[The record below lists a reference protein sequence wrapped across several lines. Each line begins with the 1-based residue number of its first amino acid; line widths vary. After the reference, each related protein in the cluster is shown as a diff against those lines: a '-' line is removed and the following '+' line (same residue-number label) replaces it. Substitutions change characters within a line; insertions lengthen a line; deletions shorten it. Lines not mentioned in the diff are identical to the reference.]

1 MAESRFHYQFKLI
14 SKNYVRADVGK
25 EVTLPCHLSPDT
37 SAVATTIRWFKR
49 TECIYLYKNGHV
61 TERSGYEGRVSLITQ
76 ELERGNVS
84 LRLRDFRRSDRGV
97 YICQVIHG
105 EQKEEAGVGLWVR
118 EDSVSWY
125 FQHETQ
131 EDKLKREASAGEL
144 VKMAESRVHI
154 QFKLTSEDYV
164 FSDVGEEVTLPC
176 HLSPYTSAVASTI
189 RWFKETECIYLYKNG
204 QVTERSGYEGRV
216 SLITQELE
224 RGNVSLRLTDFRRP
238 DRVVYICQ
246 VIHGEQKEEAAVGL
260 WERRELTSLF
270 DTIASGSEYLQHE
283 TQEDKLKREASAGE
297 LELKMENKLKEI
309 LRQEMMKQLEEK
321 DTQLDDMTQEVRQKE
336 RLLEEKNQIM
346 GQREKLLEEK
356 ENQLEEKDKQLK
368 DRDIQL
374 EALRKNLQDKNS
386 QVENFRVLLQEKDLQ
401 LEDRHKL
408 GEKDRLLEEK
418 DKQLEERD
426 KVLEERDKLL
436 KGKENELKE
445 RRQEVEEKDNLLE
458 EREKQLKERDKQ
470 LEDVNNENAELA
482 QQICDVK
489 TEVERLRRE
498 ISAQMTEPGETSDT
512 GSILPVRRRD
522 SKELPPDMGGE
533 SSSPDS
539 PVSPSVSELRLVLL
553 GRTGAGRSAAGNT
566 ILGREEFGTQA
577 SPSAVTQRSKR
588 REGDVCG
595 RRLVLVDTPDWFCPG
610 LSLEEMRQDV
620 GLCVR
625 LSAPGPHAFLLV
637 IPVEPSKGE
646 ERGVLERIEEMFGEG
661 CWEHTVILFTH
672 DDGLKGQSIEEFL
685 QAGSQDLQQLVEKSG
700 SRYHVLNIKD
710 RAHGTQ
716 VSELLD
722 QVEEMVAGN
731 RERFYS
737 SQTYQEAE
745 DQVREMEGKI
755 QRERGEK
762 KQREE
767 RDLRERLQKELQ
779 GSLKEKDGEIQ
790 KLKRDIRI
798 LRERITELERQ
809 VKEER
814 DEETKRELERE
825 LKRESDRREEMERKL
840 VRLKEKR
847 ENERTEMEER
857 HRQEIEEMMENYEG
871 EARVEAERNL
881 MKIVLPELQ
890 MNMMIS
896 QTKMQREFSRQ
907 MEEKNRQM
915 EEKDR
920 EIKRLKQNSEEVYIT
935 SEMSRQHVQ
944 RETRGNRG
952 GREGRRMSWMRQLF
966 CGGVREETS

>member
-1 MAESRFHYQFKLI
+1 MKL
-14 SKNYVRADVGK
+14 
-25 EVTLPCHLSPDT
+25 T
-37 SAVATTIRWFKR
+37 
-49 TECIYLYKNGHV
+49 
-61 TERSGYEGRVSLITQ
+61 RSHWCPQSLHEGGL
-76 ELERGNVS
+76 
-84 LRLRDFRRSDRGV
+84 SDRRNLIGPVCSV
-97 YICQVIHG
+97 Y
-105 EQKEEAGVGLWVR
+105 
-118 EDSVSWY
+118 
-125 FQHETQ
+125 
-131 EDKLKREASAGEL
+131 
-144 VKMAESRVHI
+144 
-154 QFKLTSEDYV
+154 
-164 FSDVGEEVTLPC
+164 SDV
-176 HLSPYTSAVASTI
+176 
-189 RWFKETECIYLYKNG
+189 
-204 QVTERSGYEGRV
+204 
-216 SLITQELE
+216 
-224 RGNVSLRLTDFRRP
+224 
-238 DRVVYICQ
+238 VY
-246 VIHGEQKEEAAVGL
+246 HT
-260 WERRELTSLF
+260 ELTSLF
-270 DTIASGSEYLQHE
+270 YTVASGSQYLQHE

-297 LELKMENKLKEI
+297 LELKMEEKI
-309 LRQEMMKQLEEK
+309 LRQEKIKQLEEK
-321 DTQLDDMTQEVRQKE
+321 DTQLDDMNQEVREKE
-336 RLLEEKNQIM
+336 RLLEEKNQII

-356 ENQLEEKDKQLK
+356 DKQLKEKDKQLK
-368 DRDIQL
+368 ERDIQL

-386 QVENFRVLLQEKDLQ
+386 QVENFRVLLQDKDLQ
-401 LEDRHKL
+401 LEDSNHRL
-408 GEKDRLLEEK
+408 GEKDRLLEER
-418 DKQLEERD
+418 DKQLEERDKQLEERDKQLEERDKLLEERD

-436 KGKENELKE
+436 EGKDNELKE
-445 RRQEVEEKDNLLE
+445 RRQEVEERENLLE
-458 EREKQLKERDKQ
+458 EREKQLKERDTQ
-470 LEDVNNENAELA
+470 VEDVNNENAELA

-498 ISAQMTEPGETSDT
+498 ISAQITEHGETSDT
-512 GSILPVRRRD
+512 GSILPVRRRQSMD
-522 SKELPPDMGGE
+522 FPLSMGGETSDTDPTLPLRRTNSMEINTPHMGGE

-566 ILGREEFGTQA
+566 ILGREEWRAQA
-577 SPSAVTQRSKR
+577 SPTAVTQRSKR

-595 RRLVLVDTPDWFCPG
+595 RKLVLVDIPDCFCPG

-661 CWEHTVILFTH
+661 FWEHTVILFTH
-672 DDGLKGQSIEEFL
+672 DDGLKEQSIEEFL

-700 SRYHVLNIKD
+700 SRYHALNIKD

-755 QRERGEK
+755 QRERGER

-767 RDLRERLQKELQ
+767 RDLRERLEKELQ
-779 GSLKEKDGEIQ
+779 DSLIKIEGVIQ
-790 KLKRDIRI
+790 EHEGDIRT
-798 LRERITELERQ
+798 LSERTSELERQ

-814 DEETKRELERE
+814 DEEKKRELERE

-840 VRLKEKR
+840 ERCREKR
-847 ENERTEMEER
+847 ENERREMEER
-857 HRQEIEEMMENYEG
+857 HRQEIEEMMEIYEG

-890 MNMMIS
+890 RNIMIS

-915 EEKDR
+915 KEKNRQMEEKNRQMKEKDRHMEEKDGEMERLRQNLKEVR
-920 EIKRLKQNSEEVYIT
+920 EAHSVLQKRLE
-935 SEMSRQHVQ
+935 
-944 RETRGNRG
+944 
-952 GREGRRMSWMRQLF
+952 REGRAQRALIGMLGWVRRNSSSWLLHNLI
-966 CGGVREETS
+966 

>member
-1 MAESRFHYQFKLI
+1 MAESRVHTQFKLT
-14 SKNYVRADVGK
+14 SGDYVEADVGK

-37 SAVATTIRWFKR
+37 SAVAT
-49 TECIYLYKNGHV
+49 
-61 TERSGYEGRVSLITQ
+61 
-76 ELERGNVS
+76 
-84 LRLRDFRRSDRGV
+84 
-97 YICQVIHG
+97 
-105 EQKEEAGVGLWVR
+105 
-118 EDSVSWY
+118 
-125 FQHETQ
+125 
-131 EDKLKREASAGEL
+131 
-144 VKMAESRVHI
+144 
-154 QFKLTSEDYV
+154 
-164 FSDVGEEVTLPC
+164 
-176 HLSPYTSAVASTI
+176 TI

-224 RGNVSLRLTDFRRP
+224 RGNVSLRLRDFRRS
-238 DRVVYICQ
+238 DTGVYICQ

-260 WERRELTSLF
+260 WDRE
-270 DTIASGSEYLQHE
+270 ASGSQYLLHE

-297 LELKMENKLKEI
+297 LELKMEKELKEI

-321 DTQLDDMTQEVRQKE
+321 DTQLDDMTQEVREKE

-346 GQREKLLEEK
+346 GQREKLFEEK

-374 EALRKNLQDKNS
+374 EILRKNLQDKNS
-386 QVENFRVLLQEKDLQ
+386 QVENFRVLLQDKDLQ
-401 LEDRHKL
+401 LEDSNHRL
-408 GEKDRLLEEK
+408 GEKDRLLEER

-426 KVLEERDKLL
+426 KQLEERDKLL
-436 KGKENELKE
+436 GERDKQLEERDKQLEGKEKELKE
-445 RRQEVEEKDNLLE
+445 RRQEVEEKYNLLE

-470 LEDVNNENAELA
+470 VEDVNNENAEL
-482 QQICDVK
+482 VG
-489 TEVERLRRE
+489 
-498 ISAQMTEPGETSDT
+498 GETSDT
-512 GSILPVRRRD
+512 DPTLPLRRTN
-522 SKELPPDMGGE
+522 SMELHPPDMGGE

-566 ILGREEFGTQA
+566 ILGREEFGAQA
-577 SPSAVTQRSKR
+577 SLSVVTQRSKR

-672 DDGLKGQSIEEFL
+672 DDGLKEQSIEEFL

-716 VSELLD
+716 VSELLE

-731 RERFYS
+731 SNRFYS

-755 QRERGEK
+755 QRERGER
-762 KQREE
+762 KQRDE
-767 RDLRERLQKELQ
+767 RDLRERLEKELQ
-779 GSLKEKDGEIQ
+779 DSLIKIEGVIQ
-790 KLKRDIRI
+790 EHEGDIRT
-798 LRERITELERQ
+798 LSERTSELERQ

-814 DEETKRELERE
+814 DEEKKRELERE

-840 VRLKEKR
+840 ERFREKR
-847 ENERTEMEER
+847 ENERREMEER
-857 HRQEIEEMMENYEG
+857 HRQEMENYEG

-890 MNMMIS
+890 RNVMIS

-915 EEKDR
+915 KEKDRQMKEKNRHMEEKDGEMERLRQNLKEVR
-920 EIKRLKQNSEEVYIT
+920 EAHSVLQKRLE
-935 SEMSRQHVQ
+935 
-944 RETRGNRG
+944 
-952 GREGRRMSWMRQLF
+952 REGRGQRALIGMLGWVRRNSSSWLLHNLI
-966 CGGVREETS
+966 

>member
-1 MAESRFHYQFKLI
+1 MAESRLHNQFKLT
-14 SKNYVRADVGK
+14 SEDNVLADVGE

-37 SAVATTIRWFKR
+37 SAVASTIRWFKK
-49 TECIYLYKNGHV
+49 TECIYLYQNGQV

-84 LRLRDFRRSDRGV
+84 LRLRDFRRSDTGD
-97 YICQVIHG
+97 YICQVILG
-105 EQKEEAGVGLWVR
+105 EQKKEVAVCLRVRGDIEKIR
-118 EDSVSWY
+118 EDVIVI
-125 FQHETQ
+125 
-131 EDKLKREASAGEL
+131 G
-144 VKMAESRVHI
+144 
-154 QFKLTSEDYV
+154 
-164 FSDVGEEVTLPC
+164 
-176 HLSPYTSAVASTI
+176 
-189 RWFKETECIYLYKNG
+189 
-204 QVTERSGYEGRV
+204 SG
-216 SLITQELE
+216 
-224 RGNVSLRLTDFRRP
+224 F
-238 DRVVYICQ
+238 
-246 VIHGEQKEEAAVGL
+246 
-260 WERRELTSLF
+260 W
-270 DTIASGSEYLQHE
+270 YLQHE
-283 TQEDKLKREASAGE
+283 TQEDKLKREVSAGE
-297 LELKMENKLKEI
+297 LELKMEKELKEK
-309 LRQEMMKQLEEK
+309 LRQEMTKQLEEK
-321 DTQLDDMTQEVRQKE
+321 DTQLDDMTQKVREKE

-401 LEDRHKL
+401 LEDSNHRLGEKDSNHRL
-408 GEKDRLLEEK
+408 GEKDRLLEE
-418 DKQLEERD
+418 RD
-426 KVLEERDKLL
+426 KLLEERDKLL
-436 KGKENELKE
+436 EGKESEIKEKQIELGDKDKKIKDKDLQLEDRNYRLEEKDRLLEERDKLLEEKENQLKERDLQLKERNYRLGEKDRLLEERDKLLEERDKLLEGKANELKE
-445 RRQEVEEKDNLLE
+445 MRQEVEEKDNLLE

-470 LEDVNNENAELA
+470 VEDVNNENAELA

-522 SKELPPDMGGE
+522 SMDLPPSMGGETSDTDPTLPLRRTNSMELHPPDMGGE

-566 ILGREEFGTQA
+566 ILGKEEFGAQA

-610 LSLEEMRQDV
+610 LSLEEIRQDV

-637 IPVEPSKGE
+637 IPVELSKGE
-646 ERGVLERIEEMFGEG
+646 ERGVLERIEELFGEG

-672 DDGLKGQSIEEFL
+672 DDVLKEQSIVEFL

-745 DQVREMEGKI
+745 TQVREVEGKI
-755 QRERGEK
+755 QRERGER

-767 RDLRERLQKELQ
+767 RDLRESLQKEFQ
-779 GSLKEKDGEIQ
+779 DSLIKIEGVIQ
-790 KLKRDIRI
+790 EHEGDIRT
-798 LRERITELERQ
+798 LSERTSELERQ

-814 DEETKRELERE
+814 DEEKKIELERE

-840 VRLKEKR
+840 ERLKEKR
-847 ENERTEMEER
+847 ENERREMEER

-890 MNMMIS
+890 RNIMIS
-896 QTKMQREFSRQ
+896 QTKMQREFSRR

-915 EEKDR
+915 KEKNRLIEEKDR
-920 EIKRLKQNSEEVYIT
+920 EMEEKDRVIVERDGEIEGLIDRLW
-935 SEMSRQHVQ
+935 EMC
-944 RETRGNRG
+944 N
-952 GREGRRMSWMRQLF
+952 
-966 CGGVREETS
+966 

>member
-1 MAESRFHYQFKLI
+1 MAESRLHNQFKLT
-14 SKNYVRADVGK
+14 SEDCLEVKVGE

-37 SAVATTIRWFKR
+37 SAVDTTIRWFKG
-49 TECIYLYKNGHV
+49 TECIYLCKNGQV

-84 LRLRDFRRSDRGV
+84 LRLRDFRRSDTGV
-97 YICQVIHG
+97 YVCQVIHG
-105 EQKEEAGVGLWVR
+105 EQKEEAVVGLRVR
-118 EDSVSWY
+118 EGSGSQYLQD
-125 FQHETQ
+125 ETQ
-131 EDKLKREASAGEL
+131 EK
-144 VKMAESRVHI
+144 
-154 QFKLTSEDYV
+154 
-164 FSDVGEEVTLPC
+164 
-176 HLSPYTSAVASTI
+176 
-189 RWFKETECIYLYKNG
+189 
-204 QVTERSGYEGRV
+204 
-216 SLITQELE
+216 
-224 RGNVSLRLTDFRRP
+224 
-238 DRVVYICQ
+238 
-246 VIHGEQKEEAAVGL
+246 
-260 WERRELTSLF
+260 
-270 DTIASGSEYLQHE
+270 
-283 TQEDKLKREASAGE
+283 KLKREASAGE
-297 LELKMENKLKEI
+297 LELKMEKELKEK
-309 LRQEMMKQLEEK
+309 LRQKMMKQLEEK
-321 DTQLDDMTQEVRQKE
+321 DTQLDDMTQEVREKE

-346 GQREKLLEEK
+346 GQREKLLDEK
-356 ENQLEEKDKQLK
+356 EIQLEEKDRQLK

-401 LEDRHKL
+401 LEDSKHRL
-408 GEKDRLLEEK
+408 GEKDRLLEERDK
-418 DKQLEERD
+418 RLEERDRLLEEKDRLLEERDKQLEERD
-426 KVLEERDKLL
+426 KLLEEKA
-436 KGKENELKE
+436 NELKE
-445 RRQEVEEKDNLLE
+445 RRQEVEEKDKLLE

-470 LEDVNNENAELA
+470 VEDVNNENAELA

-498 ISAQMTEPGETSDT
+498 ISAQMTEHGETSDT
-512 GSILPVRRRD
+512 GSILPVRRRH
-522 SKELPPDMGGE
+522 SKDHPPLMGGETSDTDPTLPLRRTISMELIPPEMGGE

-566 ILGREEFGTQA
+566 ILGREEFGAQA

-595 RRLVLVDTPDWFCPG
+595 RRLVMVDTPDWFCPG
-610 LSLEEMRQDV
+610 FSLEEMRQDV

-625 LSAPGPHAFLLV
+625 LSAPGPHTFLLV

-661 CWEHTVILFTH
+661 CWDHTVILFTH
-672 DDGLKGQSIEEFL
+672 DDVLKEQSIEEFL

-745 DQVREMEGKI
+745 TQVREMEGKI
-755 QRERGEK
+755 QREKGER

-767 RDLRERLQKELQ
+767 RDLRERLQKEFQ
-779 GSLKEKDGEIQ
+779 DSLIKIEGVIQ
-790 KLKRDIRI
+790 EHEGDIRT
-798 LRERITELERQ
+798 LSERTSELERQ

-814 DEETKRELERE
+814 DEEKKIELERE

-840 VRLKEKR
+840 ERLREKT
-847 ENERTEMEER
+847 ENERREMEER

-871 EARVEAERNL
+871 EARVEAERNM

-890 MNMMIS
+890 RNIMIS
-896 QTKMQREFSRQ
+896 QTKLQREFSRQ

-915 EEKDR
+915 KEKDRQMEEKDR
-920 EIKRLKQNSEEVYIT
+920 AIVERDGEIEGLIDRLW
-935 SEMSRQHVQ
+935 EM
-944 RETRGNRG
+944 
-952 GREGRRMSWMRQLF
+952 
-966 CGGVREETS
+966 CK

>member
-1 MAESRFHYQFKLI
+1 MAESRVHNQFKLTSEDKVWANI
-14 SKNYVRADVGK
+14 SEY
-25 EVTLPCHLSPDT
+25 VTLPFHLPPDT
-37 SAVATTIRWFKR
+37 SAVATTIRWFKE
-49 TECIYLYKNGHV
+49 TECIYLYKNGQV
-61 TERSGYEGRVSLITQ
+61 TERSDYEGRLSLITQ

-105 EQKEEAGVGLWVR
+105 V
-118 EDSVSWY
+118 
-125 FQHETQ
+125 
-131 EDKLKREASAGEL
+131 
-144 VKMAESRVHI
+144 
-154 QFKLTSEDYV
+154 
-164 FSDVGEEVTLPC
+164 
-176 HLSPYTSAVASTI
+176 
-189 RWFKETECIYLYKNG
+189 
-204 QVTERSGYEGRV
+204 
-216 SLITQELE
+216 
-224 RGNVSLRLTDFRRP
+224 
-238 DRVVYICQ
+238 
-246 VIHGEQKEEAAVGL
+246 QKEEAAAFLWDRRSKRSGL
-260 WERRELTSLF
+260 Y
-270 DTIASGSEYLQHE
+270 YLQHE
-283 TQEDKLKREASAGE
+283 TRKGKVKREASAGE
-297 LELKMENKLKEI
+297 LELKMEKELKEI
-309 LRQEMMKQLEEK
+309 LRQKMMK
-321 DTQLDDMTQEVRQKE
+321 QLDDMTQEVREKE

-401 LEDRHKL
+401 LEDSNHRL
-408 GEKDRLLEEK
+408 GEKDRLLEVRE
-418 DKQLEERD
+418 
-426 KVLEERDKLL
+426 KLL
-436 KGKENELKE
+436 EGKENELKE

-498 ISAQMTEPGETSDT
+498 ISGQMTEPGETSDT
-512 GSILPVRRRD
+512 GSILPVRRRHSMED
-522 SKELPPDMGGE
+522 PPDMGGETSDTDPTLPLRRTNSMGLLPPSMGGE

-539 PVSPSVSELRLVLL
+539 PGSPSVSELRLVLL

-566 ILGREEFGTQA
+566 ILGREEFGAQA
-577 SPSAVTQRSKR
+577 SPSAVTQRCKR

-610 LSLEEMRQDV
+610 LSLEEIRQDV

-646 ERGVLERIEEMFGEG
+646 ERGVLERTEDMFGEG

-672 DDGLKGQSIEEFL
+672 DDVLKEQSIEEFL

-700 SRYHVLNIKD
+700 NRYHVLNIKD

-716 VSELLD
+716 VSELLE

-755 QRERGEK
+755 QRERGER

-779 GSLKEKDGEIQ
+779 DSMKEKDGEIQ
-790 KLKRDIRI
+790 KLKRNIRI

-814 DEETKRELERE
+814 DEEKKIELEKE
-825 LKRESDRREEMERKL
+825 LKRESDRREEMERKME
-840 VRLKEKR
+840 RFREKT
-847 ENERTEMEER
+847 ENERREMEER

-890 MNMMIS
+890 RNIMIS
-896 QTKMQREFSRQ
+896 QTKMLREFSRQ
-907 MEEKNRQM
+907 MKEKNRQM
-915 EEKDR
+915 EEKGG
-920 EIKRLKQNSEEVYIT
+920 EVERLRQNLKEVSEAHSVL
-935 SEMSRQHVQ
+935 
-944 RETRGNRG
+944 
-952 GREGRRMSWMRQLF
+952 EGRLLQEGRGQRALIGLLGWVRRNSSSWLLHNL
-966 CGGVREETS
+966 T

>member
-1 MAESRFHYQFKLI
+1 MAESRVHTQFKLT
-14 SKNYVRADVGK
+14 SEDHVRAYVGE

-37 SAVATTIRWFKR
+37 SAVATTIRWFK
-49 TECIYLYKNGHV
+49 G
-61 TERSGYEGRVSLITQ
+61 
-76 ELERGNVS
+76 
-84 LRLRDFRRSDRGV
+84 
-97 YICQVIHG
+97 
-105 EQKEEAGVGLWVR
+105 
-118 EDSVSWY
+118 
-125 FQHETQ
+125 
-131 EDKLKREASAGEL
+131 
-144 VKMAESRVHI
+144 
-154 QFKLTSEDYV
+154 
-164 FSDVGEEVTLPC
+164 
-176 HLSPYTSAVASTI
+176 
-189 RWFKETECIYLYKNG
+189 TECIYLYKNG

-224 RGNVSLRLTDFRRP
+224 RGNVSLRLRDIRRS
-238 DRVVYICQ
+238 DGGVYICQ

-260 WERRELTSLF
+260 KVREGP
-270 DTIASGSEYLQHE
+270 ISGSLYLQRE

-297 LELKMENKLKEI
+297 LELKMENELKKT
-309 LRQEMMKQLEEK
+309 LRQEMKQLEEK
-321 DTQLDDMTQEVRQKE
+321 LDDMTQEVREKERLLDDMTQEVREKERLLDDMTQEVREKERLLDDMTQEVREKE

-346 GQREKLLEEK
+346 GQRDKL
-356 ENQLEEKDKQLK
+356 LEEKDKQLK
-368 DRDIQL
+368 
-374 EALRKNLQDKNS
+374 
-386 QVENFRVLLQEKDLQ
+386 EKDLQ
-401 LEDRHKL
+401 LEDRNHRL
-408 GEKDRLLEEK
+408 GEKDRLLEERDRRLEEKENQLKERNLQLEDSNHRLGEK

-426 KVLEERDKLL
+426 KHLEERDKRLEERDKVL

-445 RRQEVEEKDNLLE
+445 RRQEVEERRQEVEERRQEVEEKDNLLE
-458 EREKQLKERDKQ
+458 ERENQLKERDKQ
-470 LEDVNNENAELA
+470 VEGVNNENAELA
-482 QQICDVK
+482 QQICDLK

-498 ISAQMTEPGETSDT
+498 ISAQMTVRGETSDT
-512 GSILPVRRRD
+512 YPTLPLRRTN
-522 SKELPPDMGGE
+522 SMELIPPFMEGE

-539 PVSPSVSELRLVLL
+539 PVSPSVSELKLVLL

-566 ILGREEFGTQA
+566 ILGREEFGAQA

-646 ERGVLERIEEMFGEG
+646 ERGVLERMEEMFGEG
-661 CWEHTVILFTH
+661 CWGHTVILFTH
-672 DDGLKGQSIEEFL
+672 DDGLKEQSIEDFL

-755 QRERGEK
+755 QRERGDR

-779 GSLKEKDGEIQ
+779 DSLIKIEGVIQ
-790 KLKRDIRI
+790 EHEGDIRT
-798 LRERITELERQ
+798 LSERTSELERQ

-814 DEETKRELERE
+814 DEEKKRELERE

-840 VRLKEKR
+840 ERFREKR
-847 ENERTEMEER
+847 ENERREMEER

-890 MNMMIS
+890 RNIMIS
-896 QTKMQREFSRQ
+896 QTNMEREFSRQ
-907 MEEKNRQM
+907 MKGKNIEMGRLRQNLK
-915 EEKDR
+915 EVIEAHSVLQ
-920 EIKRLKQNSEEVYIT
+920 KRLE
-935 SEMSRQHVQ
+935 
-944 RETRGNRG
+944 
-952 GREGRRMSWMRQLF
+952 REGRGQRALIGLLGWVRRNSSSWLLHNLI
-966 CGGVREETS
+966 

>member
-1 MAESRFHYQFKLI
+1 MINIK
-14 SKNYVRADVGK
+14 
-25 EVTLPCHLSPDT
+25 
-37 SAVATTIRWFKR
+37 
-49 TECIYLYKNGHV
+49 
-61 TERSGYEGRVSLITQ
+61 
-76 ELERGNVS
+76 
-84 LRLRDFRRSDRGV
+84 
-97 YICQVIHG
+97 
-105 EQKEEAGVGLWVR
+105 
-118 EDSVSWY
+118 
-125 FQHETQ
+125 
-131 EDKLKREASAGEL
+131 
-144 VKMAESRVHI
+144 
-154 QFKLTSEDYV
+154 
-164 FSDVGEEVTLPC
+164 
-176 HLSPYTSAVASTI
+176 
-189 RWFKETECIYLYKNG
+189 
-204 QVTERSGYEGRV
+204 
-216 SLITQELE
+216 
-224 RGNVSLRLTDFRRP
+224 TDFEGPCVRISRTN
-238 DRVVYICQ
+238 I
-246 VIHGEQKEEAAVGL
+246 
-260 WERRELTSLF
+260 
-270 DTIASGSEYLQHE
+270 SGSLYLQRE

-297 LELKMENKLKEI
+297 LEMFK
-309 LRQEMMKQLEEK
+309 EMMKQL
-321 DTQLDDMTQEVRQKE
+321 
-336 RLLEEKNQIM
+336 
-346 GQREKLLEEK
+346 
-356 ENQLEEKDKQLK
+356 K
-368 DRDIQL
+368 DRNIQL

-401 LEDRHKL
+401 LEDRNHRL
-408 GEKDRLLEEK
+408 GEKDRLLEER

-426 KVLEERDKLL
+426 KLLE
-436 KGKENELKE
+436 GKENKLKERRQEVEE

-458 EREKQLKERDKQ
+458 ERENQLKERDKQ
-470 LEDVNNENAELA
+470 VEDVNNENAELA

-498 ISAQMTEPGETSDT
+498 ISAQMTEHGELSET

-522 SKELPPDMGGE
+522 SKDLPPSMGGETSDTDPTLPLRRRHSMELPHPYMGGE

-553 GRTGAGRSAAGNT
+553 GRTEAGRGAAGNT
-566 ILGREEFGTQA
+566 ILGREEFGAQA

-672 DDGLKGQSIEEFL
+672 DDGLKEQSIEEFL

-755 QRERGEK
+755 QRERGER

-779 GSLKEKDGEIQ
+779 DSLIKMEGVIQ
-790 KLKRDIRI
+790 EHEGDIRT
-798 LRERITELERQ
+798 LSERTSELERQ

-814 DEETKRELERE
+814 DEEKKRELERE

-840 VRLKEKR
+840 ERFREKR
-847 ENERTEMEER
+847 ENERREMEER
-857 HRQEIEEMMENYEG
+857 HRQEMENYEG
-871 EARVEAERNL
+871 DARVEAERNL

-890 MNMMIS
+890 RNIMIS
-896 QTKMQREFSRQ
+896 QTKIQREFSRQ

-915 EEKDR
+915 KEKDR
-920 EIKRLKQNSEEVYIT
+920 VIVERDGEIEGLIERLW
-935 SEMSRQHVQ
+935 EM
-944 RETRGNRG
+944 
-952 GREGRRMSWMRQLF
+952 
-966 CGGVREETS
+966 CK